1 MGSVG
6 ADVTGVDF
14 SSKLIIAARDLA
26 SRAGLGAMF
35 VESTVDAAADQ
46 VDGQLDIVYTGIGA
60 ITWLSDLDR
69 WAATVIRLLKPGGL
83 FFIRDGHPMLS
94 AVDYE
99 RDDGELVIAS
109 PYLSAGAPL
118 RFDEG
123 TTYADD
129 NVRLDNSTTYEWPH
143 SLSEVI
149 QPLLGAGLIL
159 LSFQEQTLI
168 PWRALPSMV
177 ESNGN
182 FALRNNRERLPLTFS
197 LAARRS
203 A

>member
-1 MGSVG
+1 M
-6 ADVTGVDF
+6 
-14 SSKLIIAARDLA
+14 
-26 SRAGLGAMF
+26 
-35 VESTVDAAADQ
+35 
-46 VDGQLDIVYTGIGA
+46 DGQFDIVYTGIGA

-69 WAATVIRLLKPGGL
+69 CAATVIRLLKPGGS

-94 AVDYE
+94 AVDHE
-99 RDDGELVIAS
+99 RDDGQLVVAS
-109 PYLSAGAPL
+109 PYFSTGAPV

-123 TTYADD
+123 TTYEDD
-129 NVRLDNSTTYEWPH
+129 DVRLDDSTTYEWPH

-182 FALRNNRERLPLTFS
+182 FALRNNCEHLLLTFS
-197 LAARRS
+197 LVARRP